1 MSLYDD
7 MRSEALRFPPKAT
20 AVATRFAVPR
30 PANLDRPFR
39 ALPAPAP
46 APQAV
51 TGDAGWYVHFGKRAL
66 DLVLVILTLPVTL
79 PVIALCALALW
90 IESGLPFYWQ
100 DRIGLGGRR
109 FRIVKLRTM
118 VRDADAQ
125 LVRYLATDPAIRDEW
140 NRTQKLRNDPRI
152 TPVGNILRATSLDEL
167 PQLWNVIK
175 GEMSLVGP
183 RPMLPEQAGLYGDD
197 SCYASVRPGIT
208 GLWQVSARNDKE
220 FSHRAKVDV
229 VYCRSLSLWR
239 DIVLMVR
246 TIGVVLRRTGI

>member
-7 MRSEALRFPPKAT
+7 MRSEALRFPPKPT
-20 AVATRFAVPR
+20 AVATRFIVPR

-39 ALPAPAP
+39 VLPAT

-66 DLVLVILTLPVTL
+66 DLVLVILTLPVSL
-79 PVIALCALALW
+79 PIIALCALALW
-90 IESGLPFYWQ
+90 LESGLPFYWQ
-100 DRIGLGGRR
+100 DRIGKGGRR

-125 LVRYLATDPAIRDEW
+125 LARYLATDPAIRDEW

-183 RPMLPEQAGLYGDD
+183 RPMLPEQVRLYGDD

-220 FSHRAKVDV
+220 FSHRARVDV
-229 VYCRSLSLWR
+229 AYCRSLSLWR